1 MSAKLRQPVK
11 RHGGKNYLAPKIIEM
26 IPSHI
31 HYVEPYFGGGAVL
44 LQKPSSLIE
53 GHSEVVN
60 DLDGE
65 LMNLWSVLQHA
76 EDFAKFQRTI
86 SATPF
91 AVPEFRR
98 AAMINSSDSV
108 ERAVAFFV
116 RCRQSRQGLGR
127 DFATL
132 SRNRTR
138 SKMNEQVSAWLSAV
152 EGLPE
157 VHDRLKRVVILSNE
171 ATRVI
176 QQQDGAHTFFYL
188 DPPYLHDTRNSVGEY
203 GAHEMSVEQHEALL
217 EPLARVTGKFILSGY
232 RSELYDDFA
241 NCHGWHRRDIEI
253 DNKASARRSKPRVTE
268 CLWFNFER
276 E

>member
-1 MSAKLRQPVK
+1 MSVKLRPPVK
-11 RHGGKNYLAPKIIEM
+11 RHGGKHYLAPKIIEM

-44 LQKPSSLIE
+44 LQKPVSLIE

-65 LMNLWSVLQHA
+65 LMNLWSVLRDA
-76 EDFAKFQRTI
+76 EEFASFQRTI

-91 AVPEFRR
+91 AAPEFGR
-98 AAMINSSDSV
+98 AAKVNSSDSV

-138 SKMNEQVSAWLSAV
+138 SKMNEQASAWLSAV

-157 VHDRLKRVVILSNE
+157 VHDRLKRVVILNNE

-188 DPPYLHDTRNSVGEY
+188 DPPYLHDTRSSVGEY

-217 EPLARVTGKFILSGY
+217 EALAGVTGKFILSGY
-232 RSELYDDFA
+232 RSGLYDDFA
-241 NCHGWHRRDIEI
+241 NRHGWHRRDIEI